1 MNGTPVEF
9 IQNEAISG
17 SDLARRGDDLIGLVF
32 PQPLVKDQPV
42 KLSFKYSGP
51 VMFNAGGEL
60 IYVGSRG
67 TWYPNPGPAFSRF
80 DITFECPND
89 WSVVATGKQVSS
101 ALSGG
106 RRTSRFITYK
116 PIGRAGLNLGKFV
129 NAPSI
134 GGNRSIHAYAA
145 RKAGQSLAAAE
156 ARVRIKP
163 DRAT

>member
-1 MNGTPVEF
+1 MLIPRHAGQRTGVLELARYPKLAEARMNGTPVEF

-89 WSVVATGKQVSS
+89 WSVVATGKQ
-101 ALSGG
+101 
-106 RRTSRFITYK
+106 
-116 PIGRAGLNLGKFV
+116 
-129 NAPSI
+129 
-134 GGNRSIHAYAA
+134 
-145 RKAGQSLAAAE
+145 
-156 ARVRIKP
+156 
-163 DRAT
+163 